1 MQRGPGSGDVTPK
14 VRCGVVIEDV
24 ADGEGD
30 NKPGGPRVI
39 RGRIRRIRRKH
50 ALAFVEEAPPPETVH
65 RPARVARLLA
75 LAHRLQ
81 EAIDRGDYQDRAE
94 LARVLGVTKA
104 RVSQILD
111 LTLLAPEIQEEI
123 LCPCRDNPRLPSVTP
138 ALYRATWSEQRA
150 LWSRLRGEQA

>member
-1 MQRGPGSGDVTPK
+1 MRTERDTGDVRTAQE
-14 VRCGVVIEDV
+14 CYVVIEDV
-24 ADGEGD
+24 EDGPEQEGS
-30 NKPGGPRVI
+30 GGPRVI

-50 ALAFVEEAPPPETVH
+50 ALVFVEEAPPPETVC
-65 RPARVARLLA
+65 RPARVARMLA